1 MKTHLEW
8 SGKNII
14 SVDQFSVDDLSQIFS
29 RASEMRQFVSSF
41 GSVDILRGKI
51 LANLFYEPSTRTSSS
66 FMAAMQRLGGTVI
79 PITEVKYS
87 SVSKGETLVDTV
99 RTLNSYCD
107 CVVLRHPQ
115 VGSATL
121 AATVSSKP
129 IINAGDGIG
138 EHPTQ
143 ALLDMFTIVE
153 ELNLGQ
159 QASLDLRGLHVALVG
174 DLLHGRTVHSLSKL
188 LSLYGVTMHLVSP
201 ASLRM
206 PDEICDALGARGSKI
221 FLHEKLD
228 DALRVCDVLYI
239 TRVQKERFADEDSYE
254 KVKDSYVITT
264 DTMSRAKEGAVLMHP
279 FPRVNEISFDV
290 DCDARAA
297 YFRQMEN
304 GMYIR
309 MALLAMVMGK

>member
-1 MKTHLEW
+1 MKTHIGCSE
-8 SGKNII
+8 KNII
-14 SVDQFSVDDLSQIFS
+14 SVDQFSVDDLFQIFS
-29 RASEMRQFVSSF
+29 RASEMRQVVSSF
-41 GSVDILRGKI
+41 GGVDILRGKI

-87 SVSKGETLVDTV
+87 SVSKGETLIDTV

-107 CVVLRHPQ
+107 CVVLRHPH
-115 VGSATL
+115 VGSAAL
-121 AATVSSKP
+121 AAAISSKP

-153 ELNLGQ
+153 ELG
-159 QASLDLRGLHVALVG
+159 LDIRSSDLSGLQVVLVG

-188 LSLYGVTMHLVSP
+188 LSLYGATMHLVSP
-201 ASLRM
+201 TSLRM
-206 PDEICDALGARGSKI
+206 PYGICEVLTQRGSKLFI
-221 FLHEKLD
+221 HEKLE
-228 DALRVCDVLYI
+228 DAIKVGDVLYI
-239 TRVQKERFADEDSYE
+239 TRVQKERFSDEVLYE
-254 KVKDSYVITT
+254 KVKDSYIV
-264 DTMSRAKEGAVLMHP
+264 DADMMSWAKKDAVLMHP

-290 DCDARAA
+290 DSDPRAA
-297 YFRQMEN
+297 YFRQMQN